1 MPLVSPREPLLVERK
16 SGRRSVCL
24 GIGSAA
30 VLAAVPTFAQPSR
43 TVRIGIL
50 STGVAITTPT
60 NAAFL
65 RRMEELGYVEGRN
78 VIYEWRLAEGRYERF
93 PEFARDLV
101 ARKVDVI
108 VAGGTPAI
116 PAAMAAT
123 RTIPIVMA
131 TSTDPV
137 ANGFVASL
145 ARPGGNITGL
155 SNISADL
162 GGKHLELLA
171 NLLPKLSRVAVLMD
185 PRIVSHPLVLKNVEA
200 TAAKLSVRTMSAQ
213 ATTPEEFERAFDAMK
228 RERADAAIVGLSGLF
243 IVHGKQIAALAIRQG
258 LPMIFPSSQS
268 VEAGGLISYGQDLA
282 DSYRRTAEYVDRILK
297 GSKPGDLPVEQA
309 AKIEMVINLVTARSL
324 GLKIPQSVLFRADRV
339 IDQPDT
345 EKKR

>member
-1 MPLVSPREPLLVERK
+1 MVERK
-16 SGRRSVCL
+16 LDRRSVCL

-30 VLAAVPTFAQPSR
+30 VLAAVPGLAQPSR

-50 STGVAITTPT
+50 STGAVVTTPT
-60 NAAFL
+60 HTAFL

-108 VAGGTPAI
+108 VAGGTPTI

-171 NLLPKLSRVAVLMD
+171 SLLPKLSRVAVLMD
-185 PRIVSHPLVLKNVEA
+185 PRIISHPLVLKNVEA
-200 TAAKLSVRTMSAQ
+200 AAAKLSVRTITAQ
-213 ATTPEEFERAFDAMK
+213 ATTPEELERAFDAMK
-228 RERADAAIVGLSGLF
+228 RERADAAIVGLSGFF
-243 IVHGKQIAALAIRQG
+243 ILQGKQIAALAIRQR

-268 VEAGGLISYGQDLA
+268 VEAGGLISYGQDLV
-282 DSYRRTAEYVDRILK
+282 DSYRRTAEFVDRILK
-297 GSKPGDLPVEQA
+297 GSKPGELPVEQA
-309 AKIEMVINLVTARSL
+309 AKIEMAINLVTARSL
-324 GLKIPQSVLFRADRV
+324 GLKIPQSVLVRADRV